1 MYNIM
6 VVDDDQLVRER
17 ICAYIP
23 LESLNLHLCGVAE
36 DGVQALELFE
46 QTRPQI
52 VIMDINIP
60 LINGID
66 VAKRMLQEDPDV
78 NVIIVT
84 GYGTV
89 DFAKEAIREGMIDF
103 LLKPINGGELK
114 LVLSKTVKKLKEK
127 SQRAMEQ
134 QRMERLLERGM
145 PLLRNKYFLTL
156 LQTSPEL
163 LSEDS
168 CRQYLADFGIDK
180 VPGEICVAIVVSQ
193 SSKVAINKQMSLQA
207 ILEEELTNLLQNA
220 GIGCIVV
227 YDFMQ
232 RAIVI
237 AYGSDPHLSFALE
250 NRISIIRDKMRYIY
264 QMDLVASIGSTV
276 TGFAQL
282 SLSYQDAERALSYC
296 NILGENNIVSSGN
309 LTQIKLQMPQLPCM
323 AYGDIMELLIS
334 ANLETIQTALNE
346 YFNNLVY
353 TARISVHSMQ
363 MKAIEVVSLF
373 LACSRALNE
382 NTESILE
389 DKPSVYVRILSSN
402 SVNSIVAL
410 VQETVQRIVDII
422 CGRREENKNR
432 ALSGAK
438 RYIMQ
443 NFSDPSL
450 NLARVAEAVN
460 LSPSYVSLLFKR
472 QEDSTFTEYLNAVR
486 VEQAKKLLSTT
497 HMRVYEVAEA
507 VGYQNSKY
515 FFQVF
520 KQITGKRPREFY
532 TTVGTD

>member
-1 MYNIM
+1 M

-17 ICAYIP
+17 ICASIP
-23 LESLNLHLCGVAE
+23 LESLNLQLCGVAE

-46 QTRPQI
+46 QERPQI
-52 VIMDINIP
+52 AIMDINIP

-66 VAKRMLQEDPDV
+66 VAKQMLQEDPDL

-103 LLKPINGGELK
+103 LLKPINGAELK
-114 LVLSKTVKKLKEK
+114 LVLTKTVKKLQER

-145 PLLRNKYFLTL
+145 PLLRNKYFLSL

-180 VPGEICVAIVVSQ
+180 MPKEICVAIVVSQ
-193 SSKVAINKQMSLQA
+193 WGNESINKQMSLQA
-207 ILEEELTNLLQNA
+207 ILEEELTIVLQNA
-220 GIGCIVV
+220 GIGSIVV
-227 YDFMQ
+227 FDSMQ

-237 AYGSDPHLSFALE
+237 AYGADHPLAFALE
-250 NRISIIRDKMRYIY
+250 NRISIIRDKMRYLY
-264 QMDLVASIGSTV
+264 QMDLVASIGSTI
-276 TGFAQL
+276 TGFSQL
-282 SLSYQDAERALSYC
+282 SVSFQDAERALSYC

-309 LTQIKLQMPQLPCM
+309 LSQMKFQTPQLPYM
-323 AYGDIMELLIS
+323 AHSEIMELLIS
-334 ANLETIQTALNE
+334 ADLETIQDTLNE

-353 TARISVHSMQ
+353 TSRISVHSMQ
-363 MKAIEVVSLF
+363 MKAIELVSLF
-373 LACSRALNE
+373 LSCSRTLNE
-382 NTESILE
+382 NAESILE

-402 SVNSIVAL
+402 SMNGIMHL
-410 VQETVQRIVDII
+410 VQNTVEQIVDGIH
-422 CGRREENKNR
+422 GRREETKNR
-432 ALSGAK
+432 AISGAK

-443 NFSDPSL
+443 NFSDSNL
-450 NLARVAEAVN
+450 NLDRVAEAVN

-472 QEDSTFTEYLNAVR
+472 QEDCTFTEYLNTVR
-486 VEQAKKLLSTT
+486 VEHAKNLLSTT

-532 TTVGTD
+532 KTSGTD